1 MNIQIIPIS
10 YSIYFF
16 FFQICIISE
25 TKKKSKREKMERKEK
40 KIDILI
46 FKLEFDIF
54 TQTFEILRRDTK
66 K

>member
-1 MNIQIIPIS
+1 
-10 YSIYFF
+10 
-16 FFQICIISE
+16 
-25 TKKKSKREKMERKEK
+25 MERKEK
-40 KIDILI
+40 IIDILI